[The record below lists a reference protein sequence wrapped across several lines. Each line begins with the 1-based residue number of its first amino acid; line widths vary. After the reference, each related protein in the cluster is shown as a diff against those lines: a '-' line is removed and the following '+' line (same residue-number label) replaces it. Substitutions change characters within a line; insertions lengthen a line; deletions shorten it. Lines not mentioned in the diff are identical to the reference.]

1 MKQRTKRLLRKDD
14 GNSYGYHFSDENF
27 YVYMTAHEWKHYDG
41 SGTGIRSLLDCYVY
55 CKVKGEK
62 LNWNYIT
69 EQCKQLEI
77 ADFEQERRTLA
88 VKIFSSDTLSNLTE
102 SEQEMLMFY
111 LTAGTYGTF
120 DNAIKKKL
128 KDQSKLSFW
137 VHSIFIPRKQMAAS
151 VPFTA
156 KSPLLYPVGI
166 FWRTFRVMLFKQDKI
181 KQTIKAVKK
190 YGK

>member
-1 MKQRTKRLLRKDD
+1 
-14 GNSYGYHFSDENF
+14 
-27 YVYMTAHEWKHYDG
+27 MTAHEWKHYNG

-55 CKVKGEK
+55 CKVKGNTLDWE
-62 LNWNYIT
+62 YIT
-69 EQCKQLEI
+69 AQCKQLEI
-77 ADFEQERRTLA
+77 ADFEKERRALA
-88 VKIFSSDTLSNLTE
+88 VKIFSSDTLPDLTE
-102 SEQEMLMFY
+102 SEQEILVFN

>member
-1 MKQRTKRLLRKDD
+1 
-14 GNSYGYHFSDENF
+14 
-27 YVYMTAHEWKHYDG
+27 AHEWKHYNG
-41 SGTGIRSLLDCYVY
+41 SGTGIRSLLDCYIY
-55 CKVKGEK
+55 CKVKGDN
-62 LNWNYIT
+62 LNRNYIT
-69 EQCKQLEI
+69 EQCRQLEI
-77 ADFEQERRTLA
+77 TDFEKERRLLA
-88 VKIFSSDTLSNLTE
+88 VKIFSSDTLPDLTE

-181 KQTIKAVKK
+181 KQTIKAVNK